1 MYPNL
6 NHNWYPKANFKNEWI
21 LHSSETEKGKPKGK
35 VLPNQQVWLENCLQM
50 WPFDKNT
57 HKHQLP
63 YNCHSK
69 CGVPSGNKSLPLWWS
84 CTPVFNWLCECVTAE
99 RHTRWNCTYWDLE
112 LGRYTQPR
120 LFLGG
125 VGRDWGLADTLN
137 GTFVFCVY
145 FPAWVCF
152 TCCVQVG
159 LFICYI
165 YSSCDWSL
173 VSVYRCQASDVWL
186 GYLATRSLSC
196 HLLLCVSH
204 KLVTT
209 CRECVCACTKVK
221 LILFTFAVF
230 I

>member
-6 NHNWYPKANFKNEWI
+6 NHNWYPEANFKNEWI

-125 VGRDWGLADTLN
+125 GGERLRTRRHTKWY
-137 GTFVFCVY
+137 FCVL
-145 FPAWVCF
+145 
-152 TCCVQVG
+152 CVLSCVSVLHLLRSGRLVYLLYLLFVWLVSGQCVSMSGLWCLIGLLGNQVA
-159 LFICYI
+159 LMPP
-165 YSSCDWSL
+165 SL
-173 VSVYRCQASDVWL
+173 V
-186 GYLATRSLSC
+186 
-196 HLLLCVSH
+196 CV
-204 KLVTT
+204 T
-209 CRECVCACTKVK
+209 
-221 LILFTFAVF
+221 
-230 I
+230 